1 MRIAGIMSG
10 TSLDG
15 IDVAIVEMGGRGRPR
30 MLGFQSTAYPA
41 AVRKRLLAISN
52 AETHTGEI
60 SRLHFELGE
69 LYARAA
75 NRAIASFGRVELIGC
90 HGQTVFHEGRR
101 DTLQL
106 GEPAVIAER
115 TGVCV
120 VANFRTRDIAAG
132 GEGAPLV
139 PYVDYLLFRHPKR
152 ARVALN
158 IGGIANITVIPA
170 GARPRDVVA
179 FDTGPGNMVIDA
191 LVLEHTC
198 GKRNFDRGGRL
209 AASGRIDRALLDE
222 LLSDAYYR
230 RNPPKSTGREQYGAE
245 LVARLKQS
253 KLPMLDLIA
262 TATALTAATIAI
274 GVRRSGAAAAELIV
288 SGGGAHN
295 PRIMAQLAALLPEAP
310 VATSADYGIGI
321 DAKEA
326 VAFAMLAFETW
337 HGRPGNVPS
346 ATGARRAVVLGSV
359 TAGDGARNAGRRR
372 TQAAGLRY

>member
-15 IDVAIVEMGGRGRPR
+15 IDVAIVEVGGRQPVRVI
-30 MLGFQSTAYPA
+30 GFQSTPYPA
-41 AVRKRLLAISN
+41 AVRRELLAVSN
-52 AETHTGEI
+52 AATHTGAI

-75 NRAIASFGRVELIGC
+75 NRAIQSFGRVELIGC
-90 HGQTVFHEGRR
+90 HGQTIFHEGRR
-101 DTLQL
+101 NTLQI

-115 TGVCV
+115 TGVPV
-120 VANFRTRDIAAG
+120 VANFRARDIAAG

-152 ARVALN
+152 TRTALN

-170 GARPRDVVA
+170 GAQPCDVAA

-191 LVLEHTC
+191 LVREHTR
-198 GKRNFDRGGRL
+198 GKRDFDRGGRL
-209 AASGRIDRALLDE
+209 AASGRIHHALLDD
-222 LLSDAYYR
+222 LLSHPYYR
-230 RNPPKSTGREQYGAE
+230 RDPPKSTGREQYGAE
-245 LVARLKQS
+245 FVERMKRS
-253 KLPMLDLIA
+253 KLPMRDLIA

-274 GVRRSGAAAAELIV
+274 GVRRSGAAGAELIV

-295 PRIMAQLAALLPEAP
+295 PRIMAQLAGFLPEAAI
-310 VATSADYGIGI
+310 ATTADYGIDI

-326 VAFAMLAFETW
+326 VAFAILAHQTW
-337 HGRPGNVPS
+337 QGRPGNLPS
-346 ATGARRAVVLGSV
+346 ATGARRRVVLGSI
-359 TAGDGARNAGRRR
+359 TPGDSGGESRSG
-372 TQAAGLRY
+372 

>member
-15 IDVAIVEMGGRGRPR
+15 IDVAIVETAGRWRVR
-30 MLGFQSTAYPA
+30 TIGFQATAYPA
-41 AVRKRLLAISN
+41 AVRRRLLAVSN
-52 AETHTGEI
+52 ATTHTGEL

-75 NRAIASFGRVELIGC
+75 NRAIKRFGRVELIGC
-90 HGQTVFHEGRR
+90 HGQTIFHEGRR
-101 DTLQL
+101 NTLQI

-115 TGVCV
+115 TGVPV
-120 VANFRTRDIAAG
+120 VANFRARDIAAG

-139 PYVDYLLFRHPKR
+139 PYADYLLFRHPKR
-152 ARVALN
+152 MRTALN

-170 GARPRDVVA
+170 GAAPGDVVA
-179 FDTGPGNMVIDA
+179 FDTGPGNMAIDA
-191 LVLEHTC
+191 LVREHTQ
-198 GKRNFDRGGRL
+198 GKRNFDRGGRF
-209 AASGRIDRALLDE
+209 AASGRIDPTLLDD

-230 RNPPKSTGREQYGAE
+230 RDPPKSTGREQYGAE
-245 LVARLKQS
+245 FVARMKRS

-274 GVRRSGAAAAELIV
+274 GVRRSGAAGSELIV

-295 PRIMAQLAALLPEAP
+295 PRIMALLAAFLPEASLA
-310 VATSADYGIGI
+310 ATADYGIDV

-326 VAFAMLAFETW
+326 VAFAILAYETW
-337 HGRPGNVPS
+337 RGRPGNLPS
-346 ATGARRAVVLGSV
+346 ATGARRPVVLGSI
-359 TAGDGARNAGRRR
+359 TAGR
-372 TQAAGLRY
+372 

>member
-15 IDVAIVEMGGRGRPR
+15 IDVAIVEVGGRERVI
-30 MLGFQSTAYPA
+30 GFQSAAYPA
-41 AVRKRLLAISN
+41 AVRKELLAVSN
-52 AETHTGEI
+52 AVTETSAI

-69 LYARAA
+69 LYARAV
-75 NRAIASFGRVELIGC
+75 NRAMRRFGRVELIGC
-90 HGQTVFHEGRR
+90 HGQTIFHEGRR
-101 DTLQL
+101 STLQI

-115 TGVCV
+115 TGVRV
-120 VANFRTRDIAAG
+120 VANFRARDIAAG

-139 PYVDYLLFRHPKR
+139 PYVDYLLFRHSKR
-152 ARVALN
+152 MRTALN

-170 GARPRDVVA
+170 GAQPSGVMA

-191 LVLEHTC
+191 LVREHTR

-209 AASGRIDRALLDE
+209 AASGHIDRGLLDE

-245 LVARLKQS
+245 FVERMKRS
-253 KLPMLDLIA
+253 RLPMPDLIA

-274 GVRRSGAAAAELIV
+274 GVRRGGAANGELIV

-295 PRIMAQLAALLPEAP
+295 PRIMAHLAGFLPEAS
-310 VATSADYGIGI
+310 VATTADYGIDI

-326 VAFAMLAFETW
+326 VAFAILAHQTW
-337 HGRPGNVPS
+337 QGRPGNLPS
-346 ATGARRAVVLGSV
+346 ATGARRRVVLGSI
-359 TAGDGARNAGRRR
+359 TAGGTTAVGRRKR
-372 TQAAGLRY
+372 LPHDS

>member
-15 IDVAIVEMGGRGRPR
+15 VDVAIVDAGARGRVR
-30 MLGFQSTAYPA
+30 VIGFQSTVYPA
-41 AVRKRLLAISN
+41 AMRRRLLAVSN

-75 NRAIASFGRVELIGC
+75 NRAMRRFGRVELIGC
-90 HGQTVFHEGRR
+90 HGQTIFHEGRR
-101 DTLQL
+101 NTLQI

-115 TGVCV
+115 TGVPV
-120 VANFRTRDIAAG
+120 VANFRARDIAAG

-139 PYVDYLLFRHPKR
+139 PLADYLLFRHPR
-152 ARVALN
+152 RTRVALN

-170 GARPRDVVA
+170 GARPHDVVA

-191 LVLEHTC
+191 LVREHTR
-198 GKRNFDRGGRL
+198 GKQNFDRGGRL
-209 AASGRIDRALLDE
+209 AALGRIRQALLGE

-230 RNPPKSTGREQYGAE
+230 RNPPKSAGREQYGAE
-245 LVARLKQS
+245 FVVRMKRS
-253 KLPMLDLIA
+253 RLPMRDLIA

-274 GVRRSGAAAAELIV
+274 GVRSSGAADAELIV
-288 SGGGAHN
+288 SGGGARN
-295 PRIMAQLAALLPEAP
+295 PRIMALLAGFLPGAA
-310 VATSADYGIGI
+310 VATSADYGIAI

-326 VAFAMLAFETW
+326 VAFALLAHQTW
-337 HGRPGNVPS
+337 LRRPGNLAS

-359 TAGDGARNAGRRR
+359 TPGGSDR
-372 TQAAGLRY
+372 

>member
-15 IDVAIVEMGGRGRPR
+15 IDVAIVEMGRRER
-30 MLGFQSTAYPA
+30 VRVIGFQSTAYPA
-41 AVRKRLLAISN
+41 AVRRELLAVSN
-52 AETHTGEI
+52 AATHTSAV

-75 NRAIASFGRVELIGC
+75 NRAMLRFGRVELIGC
-90 HGQTVFHEGRR
+90 HGQTIYHEGRR
-101 DTLQL
+101 NTLQI

-115 TGVCV
+115 TGVPV
-120 VANFRTRDIAAG
+120 VADFRARDIAAG

-139 PYVDYLLFRHPKR
+139 PYTDYLLFRHPKR
-152 ARVALN
+152 ARTALN

-170 GARPRDVVA
+170 GAQPDDVLA

-191 LVLEHTC
+191 LVRQHTR

-209 AASGRIDRALLDE
+209 AAAGRVNRELLDE

-230 RNPPKSTGREQYGAE
+230 RDPPKSTGREQYGAE
-245 LVARLKQS
+245 FVERMKRS
-253 KLPMLDLIA
+253 KLAMCDLIA

-274 GVRRSGAAAAELIV
+274 GARKGGAADAELIV

-295 PRIMAQLAALLPEAP
+295 PRIMAQLAAFLPEAA
-310 VATSADYGIGI
+310 VAMTADYGIDI

-326 VAFAMLAFETW
+326 VAFAILAHETW
-337 HGRPGNVPS
+337 HGRPGNLTS
-346 ATGARRAVVLGSV
+346 ATGARRAVVLGSI
-359 TAGDGARNAGRRR
+359 TAGDGRSTTR
-372 TQAAGLRY
+372 